1 MRKGFLFFCCVLLFI
16 PSLLFGARIKDMA
29 YVYGVR
35 PNQLVGY
42 GLVVGLNG
50 TGDRITNTLF
60 MGQSLA
66 NMLEKMGIKIDP
78 RQNKVQNVA
87 AVLVT
92 ADLPPFA
99 RRGSRIDVTVSS
111 IGDAKSLGGGTLVMT
126 PLRGADGEV
135 YAIAQGPLIVGGYL
149 AQGAAA
155 AVTKNHPT
163 VARIPN
169 GAMVE
174 RELAHPFGRSET
186 FIITLK
192 SPDFTNAKKI
202 VDAVNN
208 IFEDVAEAKDGGTI
222 SVRIPDAFRANPVKF
237 LSIVENLEINPDT
250 YAKIVVDE
258 KTGTI
263 VIGENVRISTVAISH
278 GNISIVVKET
288 PEVSQPM
295 PFGRGETAIVPRTE
309 AKVEEERGHF
319 FVLKGGVTIKELVDA
334 LNALGV
340 STRDVIVILEAM
352 KAAGALHAEIE
363 VL

>member
-1 MRKGFLFFCCVLLFI
+1 MKRVVFTGVLFFALL
-16 PSLLFGARIKDMA
+16 PSMLFGVRIKDVA

-50 TGDRITNTLF
+50 TGDRVTNTVF

-66 NMLEKMGIKIDP
+66 NMLEKMGIKIDAK
-78 RQNKVQNVA
+78 QNKVQNVA

-99 RRGSRIDVTVSS
+99 KRGSKIDVTVSS
-111 IGDAKSLGGGTLVMT
+111 IGDAKSLGGGILVMT

-135 YAIAQGPLIVGGYL
+135 YAVAQGPVIVGGYL

-163 VARIPN
+163 VGRIPN
-169 GAMVE
+169 GATIE
-174 RELAHPFGRSET
+174 REVVNPFPRSET
-186 FIITLK
+186 FVITLK
-192 SPDFTNAKKI
+192 NPDFTNAKKI
-202 VDAVNN
+202 CEAINDVFDY
-208 IFEDVAEAKDGGTI
+208 VAEAKDGGTVN
-222 SVRIPDAFRANPVKF
+222 VRIPDAFKANPVKF
-237 LSIVENLEINPDT
+237 LSIVENLEITPDT

-258 KTGTI
+258 KTGTV
-263 VIGENVRISTVAISH
+263 VIGENVKVSTVAISH

-295 PFGRGETAIVPRTE
+295 PFGRGQTTVVPRTE
-309 AKVEEERGHF
+309 AKVEEEKGHF
-319 FVLKGGVTIKELVDA
+319 FLLHGGVTVRELVEA
-334 LNALGV
+334 LNVLGV
-340 STRDVIVILEAM
+340 STRDVIVILQAI